1 MKYQLSAGC
10 GHGGLCGST
19 SAGSGFKEKTFPFF
33 QHKKDTG
40 LRPSLLWRSTDLT
53 ERGQGQRF
61 GAWAGTGGG
70 AKWASVRSAE

>member
-1 MKYQLSAGC
+1 MEYQLLAGC

-40 LRPSLLWRSTDLT
+40 LRPSLLWRSMDLT
-53 ERGQGQRF
+53 ERERESRVC
-61 GAWAGTGGG
+61 
-70 AKWASVRSAE
+70 ASALGLARAAARSGRQ